1 VRPIWLILG
10 RAEAVDRAERDALTI
25 LCEDL
30 PALRLECAAQSERHV
45 RLLARIEQAAA
56 ARRPVLVLLAELVGG
71 APEEVL
77 EDHRLAATGLPGAG
91 GGRADDE
98 VFGCPDGACDHT
110 ARTVPAGAPPQCL
123 LTGRQMRR
131 L

>member
-1 VRPIWLILG
+1 M
-10 RAEAVDRAERDALTI
+10 

-30 PALRLECAAQSERHV
+30 LALREECMAQSERHV
-45 RLLARIEQAAA
+45 RLLARIEEEAA
-56 ARRPVLVLLAELVGG
+56 ARRPVLDLLAELVGG
-71 APEEVL
+71 TPEEVL

-98 VFGCPDGACDHT
+98 VFGCPDGACEHT
-110 ARTVPAGAPPQCL
+110 ARTVPAGAPPRCP
-123 LTGRQMRR
+123 LTGREMRR